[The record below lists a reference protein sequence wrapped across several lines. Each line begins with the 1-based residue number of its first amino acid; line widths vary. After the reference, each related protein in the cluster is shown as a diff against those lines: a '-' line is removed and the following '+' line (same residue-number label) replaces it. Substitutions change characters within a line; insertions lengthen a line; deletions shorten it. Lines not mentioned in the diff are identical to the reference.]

1 MPRVKGGVTTRA
13 RRKKIMKLAKGY
25 TGSRRTLYRTA
36 HEQVMKSLAYA
47 YRDRK
52 QNKRNFRKLWI
63 SRINA
68 AATANGIKYSK
79 LIHGL
84 SLAGITVN
92 RKVLAELA
100 IVEPKAFTAY
110 VDIAK
115 KALENPSAVKPA
127 AQPIKKKDE
136 VKPVVKAEPKKEE
149 VKPVVK
155 PAPKVE
161 KPKPAPQVVKAE
173 APVTK
178 EEIAAAELGLSS
190 ILATALRDTALSED
204 IEGARTAK
212 KADLIK
218 ALAKLGYKPAM
229 GEIPLEDLLY
239 NELRDLAKES
249 GLKDY
254 EALRKAELVKVLKK
268 HLKK

>member
-1 MPRVKGGVTTRA
+1 MPRVKGGTTTRA

-68 AATANGIKYSK
+68 AAVANGLKYSK

-84 SLAGITVN
+84 SLAQVEVN
-92 RKVLAELA
+92 RKVLADLA
-100 IVEPKAFTAY
+100 VFEPKAFTAY
-110 VDIAK
+110 VEIAK
-115 KALENPSAVKPA
+115 KALENPSS
-127 AQPIKKKDE
+127 
-136 VKPVVKAEPKKEE
+136 VKPVETKAEVKAADKKQVKVEAKVEKKIEPKKE
-149 VKPVVK
+149 
-155 PAPKVE
+155 
-161 KPKPAPQVVKAE
+161 KPKAAPQVVKA
-173 APVTK
+173 AVPVTK
-178 EEIAAAELGLSS
+178 EEVEAAELGLSS
-190 ILATALRDTALSED
+190 ILATALRQTALSED
-204 IEGARTAK
+204 IEDARTLV

-218 ALAKLGYKPAM
+218 ALAKLGYQPAM
-229 GEIPLEDLLY
+229 GEVPLEDLLF
-239 NELRDLAKES
+239 NELKELAAES
-249 GLKDY
+249 NLKNY
-254 EALRKAELVKVLKK
+254 SKLKKAELVVALKK